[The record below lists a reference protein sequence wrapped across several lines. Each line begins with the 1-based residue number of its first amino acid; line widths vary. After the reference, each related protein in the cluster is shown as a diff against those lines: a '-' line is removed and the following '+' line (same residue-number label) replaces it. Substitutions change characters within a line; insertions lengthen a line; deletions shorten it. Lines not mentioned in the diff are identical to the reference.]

1 MKRVKHIN
9 LADLKII
16 DEATRQVLANH
27 KKRRRLWF
35 RLSEGDRTVRQNI
48 EDHAA
53 KWSQATGK
61 HITYEQARRQL
72 FKVISQTQEREQ
84 LWEIIAHDENKTTKR
99 NIAQY
104 NKWVK
109 LRIENKDWQPDG
121 YREFWINDGIRKKRR
136 RIAATTIVS
145 QTFHWVLIKA
155 ISPVIM
161 RGMVPHTCASIPGR
175 GAHYGK
181 KFIVRW
187 LQDEQNTK
195 YCAKIDISR
204 FYKSI
209 DQEAA
214 KKEFRR
220 YIADETALWLIDT
233 IIDSYPV
240 GLPIGTYTSQW
251 FANWILQ
258 RLDHYIK
265 EVLRVKYAMRYMDDI
280 VMFGRNKKELH
291 KVLEAIS
298 AYLEPFGLHLKG
310 NWQVF
315 RVDHKVTEHGI
326 FITKRKRTDD
336 LTRVVNGIGIDLRR
350 AHVPH
355 KVIYRNK
362 YKDTKSRKKTHAGQE
377 WYREIYIQI
386 PPEYLTEDSKA
397 QPLIL
402 AICEKLLTLPEVRRT
417 ESGTRTRRAGRDV
430 DFMGFRFY
438 RDHVTIRR
446 ANCLRIRR
454 EYAKAAKMGTPD
466 LHTAQ
471 SCLSRLGQTKHTD
484 SHNFTAKYIDS
495 VKPVREL
502 KEVVRN
508 EAKNSRKAG
517 GDQVRTVRADGLYSC
532 GSDREYQAAA
542 GY

>member
-9 LADLKII
+9 LTDLKII

-35 RLSEGDRTVRQNI
+35 RLSEGNKTVRQNI

-53 KWSQATGK
+53 KWSMATGK
-61 HITYEQARRQL
+61 HITYEQAKLQL

-84 LWEIIAHDENKTTKR
+84 LWEIIAHDENKTTEQ

-104 NKWVK
+104 NKWVR

-121 YREFWINDGIRKKRR
+121 YREFWINDGIRQKRR
-136 RIAATTIVS
+136 KIAATTIVS

-181 KFIVRW
+181 RFIIRW
-187 LQDEQNTK
+187 LQDEPNTK
-195 YCAKIDISR
+195 YCAKIDISK
-204 FYKSI
+204 FYQSI
-209 DQEAA
+209 NQTAA

-220 YIADETALWLIDT
+220 YIADERALWLIDT
-233 IIDSYPV
+233 IIESYPV

-265 EVLRVKYAMRYMDDI
+265 EVLHVKYAMRYMDDI
-280 VMFGRNKKELH
+280 VMFGRNEKELH
-291 KVLEAIS
+291 KVLDAIS

-315 RVDHKVTEHGI
+315 RVDHVIEEHGV
-326 FITKRKRTDD
+326 FISKTKRTDD
-336 LTRVVNGIGIDLRR
+336 LTKAVNGISIDLRR
-350 AHVPH
+350 ARVPH
-355 KVIYRNK
+355 KIIYRNK
-362 YKDTKSRKKTHAGQE
+362 YKDTKNRKKTHAGQE

-386 PPEYLTEDSKA
+386 PPEYLAEDSKA
-397 QPLIL
+397 QPLIE
-402 AICEKLLTLPEVRRT
+402 AICKKLRTLPQVRRA
-417 ESGTRTRRAGRDV
+417 EYGSRKRRAGHDV

-446 ANCLRIRR
+446 KNCLRIRKS
-454 EYAKAAKMGTPD
+454 YAKAAKTPEPD

-471 SCLSRLGQTKHTD
+471 SCLSRLGQVKHTD
-484 SHNFTAKYIDS
+484 SHNFQVKYIDS

-508 EAKNSRKAG
+508 ETKNSRKAG
-517 GDQVRTVRADGLYSC
+517 GDQVRTVRTGGVYP
-532 GSDREYQAAA
+532 DRCYHRSAAAA
-542 GY
+542 GC